1 MLEPITNSVSS
12 EQFAAT
18 ARATQDVGQIS
29 GRVYRA
35 RNASLARPTVGP
47 GNTDRRRDYCPHAC
61 ATGRIGSGP

>member
-12 EQFAAT
+12 EQFSAT
-18 ARATQDVGQIS
+18 ARATQDVGQIN

-35 RNASLARPTVGP
+35 RNASLARPTAGP
-47 GNTDRRRDYCPHAC
+47 GNTYWRRDYCAHVS

>member
-18 ARATQDVGQIS
+18 ARATQDVGRIS

-35 RNASLARPTVGP
+35 RNASLARPTTGP
-47 GNTDRRRDYCPHAC
+47 GNINRRRDYCPHAS